1 MAIGLKRLFV
11 ILSLLLLSSII
22 LPAYAEVT
30 SLKTN
35 TSFYKGGSKI
45 YFSGTTLNTDPPS
58 SYITVIINDPNN
70 QFLLLVSGIS
80 DSSHTFQIIVDTSTQ
95 ENQHKFSLKGVYNAT
110 AFIVNKANGKTVN
123 FVFSPD
129 GSPFGPFAPT
139 GLTATSRSSSEI
151 DLSWSIPTINSGSPI
166 TGYKIERNDGSGF
179 SAIQNTQTT
188 TYQDTGL
195 APSKQYA
202 YRVSAISSAGT
213 SNPSNVVNATT
224 LSAPVQT
231 NPLGSVQ
238 TNPSNTGTPNQP
250 QTNNSTQSIEEIIQQ
265 RIENAKRLQELLQAK
280 SNEISL
286 NESMSLGDV
295 IGNTTLSQTPTLKNI
310 VSSFD
315 FSNLLYPLIALAG
328 VGVIIAVLYGKK
340 NRLWFT
346 PSYKSI
352 NTHDSGDSM
361 ESVEKDSDSVED
373 DYSLMILKN
382 RLAKGEITIE
392 EFNRLKD
399 ALKEP

>member
-35 TSFYKGGSKI
+35 TPFYKGGSKI
-45 YFSGTTLNTDPPS
+45 YFFGTTLNTDPR
-58 SYITVIINDPNN
+58 YITVVIDDPNN
-70 QFLLLVSGIS
+70 KFVLLASGIS
-80 DSSHTFQIIVDTSTQ
+80 DSNHAFQIIVDTSTQ

-110 AFIVNKANGKTVN
+110 AFIVNKAAGKTVN

-129 GSPFGPFAPT
+129 GSPLVPFAPT
-139 GLTATSRSSSEI
+139 GLTATPRSSTEI
-151 DLSWSIPTINSGSPI
+151 DLSWSIPITNSGSPI

-179 SAIQNTQTT
+179 STIQNTQTT

-195 APSKQYA
+195 TPSKQYA

-231 NPLGSVQ
+231 NPPGSVQ

-265 RIENAKRLQELLQAK
+265 RIENAKRLQQLLQAK
-280 SNEISL
+280 PNVISL
-286 NESMSLGDV
+286 NENVGLGDV
-295 IGNTTLSQTPTLKNI
+295 IGNTSLSKIPTLENNAQA
-310 VSSFD
+310 FD
-315 FSNLLYPLIALAG
+315 FHNMLYPLIALAG

-346 PSYKSI
+346 PSYKST
-352 NTHDSGDSM
+352 NTHDFSDSM
-361 ESVEKDSDSVED
+361 ESVEKDNDSIED

>member
-1 MAIGLKRLFV
+1 MEFGLNRLFV

-45 YFSGTTLNTDPPS
+45 YFSGTTSNTNPS
-58 SYITVIINDPNN
+58 GVTLLIFDPNN
-70 QFLLLVSGIS
+70 EFKLLVSGIS
-80 DSSHTFQIIVDTSTQ
+80 DSTHPFQIIVDTSTQ
-95 ENQHKFSLKGVYNAT
+95 DNQQKFSLKGVYNAT
-110 AFIVNKANGKTVN
+110 AFIANKTNGKTVN

-129 GSPFGPFAPT
+129 GSPVEPSPPT
-139 GLTATSRSSSEI
+139 GLTATPHSSTEI
-151 DLSWSIPTINSGSPI
+151 DLSWSIPTINGGSPI

-195 APSKQYA
+195 TPSKPYS
-202 YRVSAISSAGT
+202 YRVSAISSTCT
-213 SNPSNVVNATT
+213 STPSNVVNATT

-250 QTNNSTQSIEEIIQQ
+250 QTNNSTQSIQEIIQQ
-265 RIENAKRLQELLQAK
+265 RIENAKRLQQLLQAK
-280 SNEISL
+280 LNAISL
-286 NESMSLGDV
+286 NENVGLGDV
-295 IGNTTLSQTPTLKNI
+295 IGNTSLSKTPTLENNAQA
-310 VSSFD
+310 FD
-315 FSNLLYPLIALAG
+315 FRNMLYPLIALAG

-346 PSYKSI
+346 PSYKST
-352 NTHDSGDSM
+352 NTHDFSDSM
-361 ESVEKDSDSVED
+361 ESVEKDSDSAED
-373 DYSLMILKN
+373 DFPLVILKN